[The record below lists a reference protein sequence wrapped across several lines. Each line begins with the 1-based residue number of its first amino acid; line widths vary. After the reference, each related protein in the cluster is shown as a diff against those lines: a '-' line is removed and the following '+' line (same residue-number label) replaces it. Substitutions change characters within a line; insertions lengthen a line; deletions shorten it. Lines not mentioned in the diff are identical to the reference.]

1 MKHINHGNA
10 LSSRASPSPN
20 IKTVNTFRTNVIAT
34 IFSSLFPAFLSTKKE
49 KEKRREETK
58 RRAIGGLINCQK
70 MHEVSPSLS
79 LRDRFTPGRNR
90 PRCNITE
97 TYVPLASEKK
107 LREMLMAANYLHV
120 LSPRARTESRR
131 VGIRARTGRG
141 DDLLES

>member
-10 LSSRASPSPN
+10 LSSRASPT
-20 IKTVNTFRTNVIAT
+20 KTVNTFRTNVIA
-34 IFSSLFPAFLSTKKE
+34 IFSFLFPAFLSTKKE